1 MLNYLG
7 GLLDNP
13 ARGVGIDPAQVDPNQ
28 RWALRGMT
36 LQALG
41 NQIAGGTPFYQS
53 MQSIA
58 TGMQEREQAELER
71 RQKQA
76 QLEAQMAQQQ
86 QLAALFGQDPA
97 AASAT
102 QAALGAP
109 VAQAGPVGPTV
120 QRAQLQQQAVQQF
133 NPNKAKADQYRRA
146 ASLVAAT
153 SPETAAKYVEIA
165 DKIDPREEF
174 YAPTEG
180 QGGFFQA
187 SKSGQV
193 RGVDGFQ
200 PKQPPAPAA
209 VQEYQFA
216 VSQGYKGGFDQW
228 DQARRRAGATNVS
241 VTNAEKPFIN
251 ALAPAIAQQVAGSA
265 ESAASARS
273 TLATVSQIK
282 AALPKAITGPGAD
295 ARIYLSR
302 LQSTLGVG
310 GANEAEKLAN
320 TQRVLQGLAQTQL
333 NAAEQMA
340 GQGAITDFERGL
352 IAQTAGGNINMTP
365 AEITA
370 ALDAV
375 EKVSRLRVN
384 TFERNVQSLQAIPGM
399 APLMPFFAGQGGA
412 PAATQQAPAAP
423 TNIQEAARQELLRRQ
438 GAR

>member
-1 MLNYLG
+1 MFNFLG
-7 GLLDNP
+7 GYLDNP
-13 ARGVGIDPAQVDPNQ
+13 
-28 RWALRGMT
+28 LRGAGLQPDQADPQTRNLMRM
-36 LQALG
+36 QALSALGRQIGGRG
-41 NQIAGGTPFYQS
+41 NFFDDLRS
-53 MQSIA
+53 M
-58 TGMQEREQAELER
+58 RETSDKDAAVAAQRA
-71 RQKQA
+71 QA
-76 QLEAQMAQQQ
+76 QAQMAQQQ

-109 VAQAGPVGPTV
+109 VAQAGPVGPTA
-120 QRAQLQQQAVQQF
+120 QRAQLQQQGPQQV

-146 ASLVAAT
+146 ASLVAAS

-180 QGGFFQA
+180 QSGFFQA

-200 PKQPPAPAA
+200 PKQPAPPAA

-216 VSQGYKGGFDQW
+216 VTQGYKGGFDQW

-251 ALAPAIAQQVAGSA
+251 ALAGDLGAQVAAGRDQA
-265 ESAASARS
+265 LAAQGN
-273 TLATVSQIK
+273 LATIEQIQT
-282 AALPKAITGPGAD
+282 ALPSAITGPGAD
-295 ARIYLSR
+295 ARLYVAR
-302 LQSTLGVG
+302 LQNVLGVG
-310 GANEAEKLAN
+310 GANDQEKLAN
-320 TQRVLQGLAQTQL
+320 TARVMQGLAQAEL
-333 NAAEQMA
+333 NAAQLMK
-340 GQGAITDFERGL
+340 GQGQITEAERAIIRR
-352 IAQTAGGNINMTP
+352 AAGGEISMTP
-365 AEITA
+365 AEIN
-370 ALDAV
+370 ALLGAIK
-375 EKVSRLRVN
+375 KVSENKIR
-384 TFERNVQSLQAIPGM
+384 THQSNVQGLQAIPGM

-412 PAATQQAPAAP
+412 PAAAQPAPAAP